1 MNSAIFSQ
9 TNSHQIPKRNKRAQK
24 DTKTTLQMRET
35 QPMFILKTIPQVDSE
50 DRIRIMQIQICKQE
64 TIRALRLLIMQ
75 RVSTT

>member
-1 MNSAIFSQ
+1 
-9 TNSHQIPKRNKRAQK
+9 
-24 DTKTTLQMRET
+24 MRET
-35 QPMFILKTIPQVDSE
+35 QPMLILKTIPQVDSE

>member
-9 TNSHQIPKRNKRAQK
+9 TNSHQILKRNKRAQK

-35 QPMFILKTIPQVDSE
+35 QPMLILKTIPQVDSE